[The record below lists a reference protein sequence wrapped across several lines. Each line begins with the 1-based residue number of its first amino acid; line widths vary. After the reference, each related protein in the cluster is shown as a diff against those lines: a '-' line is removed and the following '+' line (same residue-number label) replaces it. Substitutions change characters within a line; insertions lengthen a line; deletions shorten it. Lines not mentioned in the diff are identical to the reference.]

1 MLAGHKPMK
10 RSILRQRAFTLIE
23 LMVTIA
29 IAAILMMIAA
39 PNFTEFRRN
48 SELTSLTNTL
58 LAGINAARGAAM
70 KENTF
75 AMVVPKDGSDW
86 NSGWVVFVDKD
97 LSQSFDATK
106 DEVVLEHGAPSTFI
120 SIGGTGSA
128 NGPSP
133 YILFNGS
140 GYPRVKSGAFGATTF
155 SLARNDVAAAK
166 QPDQTRRLILAPAG
180 RIRSCR
186 PSTDSSCTASATD

>member
-1 MLAGHKPMK
+1 MLAGHKLMK
-10 RSILRQRAFTLIE
+10 RSIVRQRAFTLIE

-39 PNFTEFRRN
+39 PSFTEFRRN

-86 NSGWVVFVDKD
+86 NSGWVVFVDKN
-97 LSQSFDATK
+97 LSQSFDSTT

-120 SIGGTGSA
+120 SISGTGSA

-186 PSTDSSCTASATD
+186 PSADSSCTASATD